1 VISFTIPKINVLAAV
16 AVAADHED
24 NGRPVLATVCVER
37 RDGKATATATDP
49 YRLASAPVEYIDW
62 VSDPTDF
69 MVLIPAEF
77 VIAVKRLSRTATIT
91 VEADEDGHGTVSAT
105 ANDVTVTAP
114 LADSTDYPRWRELLP
129 KEPYTRGD
137 QLVWLNPGLLAPA
150 TKFFEAVAPEN
161 PIAVVSDSFGPNMFT
176 APNGALWLIMPVRGG
191 AS

>member
-1 VISFTIPKINVLAAV
+1 MVVVSA
-16 AVAADHED
+16 H
-24 NGRPVLATVCVER
+24 
-37 RDGKATATATDP
+37 
-49 YRLASAPVEYIDW
+49 RLDID
-62 VSDPTDF
+62 V
-69 MVLIPAEF
+69 
-77 VIAVKRLSRTATIT
+77 
-91 VEADEDGHGTVSAT
+91 DGHASVSAT

-137 QLVWLNPGLLAPA
+137 QLVWLNPGLSAPA

>member
-1 VISFTIPKINVLAAV
+1 MVVVSA
-16 AVAADHED
+16 H
-24 NGRPVLATVCVER
+24 
-37 RDGKATATATDP
+37 
-49 YRLASAPVEYIDW
+49 RLDID
-62 VSDPTDF
+62 V
-69 MVLIPAEF
+69 
-77 VIAVKRLSRTATIT
+77 
-91 VEADEDGHGTVSAT
+91 DGHASVSAT
-105 ANDVTVTAP
+105 ANDVTVTAL

-137 QLVWLNPGLLAPA
+137 QLVWLNPGLSAPA